1 MILIHCVLYIPR
13 TLLKQILTI
22 KYLNNYI
29 HKNIHAHTYIHIY
42 GKKKKKKKKEKR
54 KKIKKIKNEKIEQ
67 NVKLLSKCQ
76 VPVL

>member
-13 TLLKQILTI
+13 TLLKEILTI

-42 GKKKKKKKKEKR
+42 GKKKRKKKKR
-54 KKIKKIKNEKIEQ
+54 KNIKKIQNDKIEQ